1 MKNVIIKKISCILVI
16 MGVKEMR
23 NVIFLDYDGVV
34 NSPQWRQD
42 GNGEWKTYVNHITDG
57 VVNDTQAVQW
67 VSEFCKRYGYD
78 IVVTSTWRL
87 WDNYQDALIRAGLR
101 EGIKID
107 RTEDLSNS
115 NNLFQTRGRGHE
127 IADYLWSH
135 SDIEEYL
142 IFDDESWEL
151 INFNN
156 LLEHLVFCKNGFY
169 HWEFIEAQ
177 NLRHKLY
184 ATK

>member
-1 MKNVIIKKISCILVI
+1 
-16 MGVKEMR
+16 MR

-34 NSPQWRQD
+34 NNPQWQQNKD
-42 GNGEWKTYVNHITDG
+42 GEWKIHVNQVSDG

-67 VSEFCKRYGYD
+67 VSEFCKKYGYD

-87 WDNYQDALIRAGLR
+87 WDTYQDALIKAGLR

-107 RTEDLSNS
+107 RTDDLSNDS
-115 NNLFQTRGRGHE
+115 NLFQTRGRGHE
-127 IADYLWSH
+127 IVDYLQSH

-151 INFNN
+151 TGVYD
-156 LLEHLVFCKNGFY
+156 LLNHLVFCRNGFY
-169 HWEFIEAQ
+169 YREFIEAQ
-177 NLRHKLY
+177 TLRHKLY